1 METNSPD
8 ARLKMEDSAT
18 VGETRSQTKEEAL
31 EQHQQELDEIV
42 DAHDDSVRLLFQL
55 DRFVTLVDYD
65 PAIAKRRSSARPG
78 CKNEA
83 DRSRIDGIRG

>member
-1 METNSPD
+1 
-8 ARLKMEDSAT
+8 MEDGAT
-18 VGETRSQTKEEAL
+18 LEETRTQTKEEAL

-65 PAIAKRRSSARPG
+65 PAIAKRGSLACPG

-83 DRSRIDGIRG
+83 DRLSFDGIRG